1 MRENITALIRA
12 LAACAALL
20 LATASLRGE
29 VEPIAEPA
37 AMTEINATLRLLRDL
52 ANPRP
57 NADPAAVPVG
67 KFAEEARNM
76 RGHYQN
82 LDQMIMRGDMA
93 NARMMVR
100 QWISTTESPDLKNI
114 YQSLLKHID
123 ERLNSVQAAYATQ
136 IDDLLKRAA
145 DACRTAKT
153 GSDLDGVTAEIEDLR
168 QGGMPGEQR
177 FSRLRRRL
185 DGAVNFLQQWDRYL
199 AAREAGS
206 ISGALQV
213 LREMSSRDYGYRTQ
227 LLSSDELA
235 KLRTELEY
243 QASEQ
248 INSMVFAPQAVP
260 AAGASIADWE
270 KYLENVQSAY
280 ELVNASNFGSRSFTT
295 RRRIDVLNNAM
306 NYWMQMLYLERAG
319 NIRGALQQ
327 IQNIESNAFV
337 DGVVITAE
345 RLDAKRSNLAV
356 MLANQSKEDR
366 PMFKDI
372 DAAIRDLR
380 TPADLSA
387 VSRRLVAYE
396 NFSGAGSDEVRSLR
410 NDIHSLI
417 RLATAVED
425 GRIGDYANYQYG
437 VSGDLP
443 HRWSS
448 ATREVRKQLVF
459 RVIVVSTGL
468 NDLGQPKEG
477 ESIDTL
483 LLRVADEAVKK
494 GDWRRVL
501 TVLDALRRYA
511 YSNSQPPLWLAG
523 EIDSVQTFL
532 AARQYEDAGEFAFAM
547 SHYLAVLR
555 NTGNHVPVKEASDRL
570 AVLRK
575 DHPELT
581 TPTTQ

>member
-1 MRENITALIRA
+1 MRENITALTRA
-12 LAACAALL
+12 MVACAALL
-20 LATASLRGE
+20 LTSASLRGD
-29 VEPIAEPA
+29 VEPISEPA

-82 LDQMIMRGDMA
+82 LDQMILRGDMA
-93 NARMMVR
+93 NARTMVR

-123 ERLNSVQAAYATQ
+123 ERLNSVQAAYVIQ

-145 DACRTAKT
+145 DVCRGAKA
-153 GSDLDGVTAEIEDLR
+153 GSDLDGVLGEIEDLR
-168 QGGMPGEQR
+168 QGGLPGEQR

-213 LREMSSRDYGYRTQ
+213 MREMSSRDYGYRTQ

-235 KLRTELEY
+235 KLRADLER

-248 INSMVFAPQAVP
+248 INSMVFAPEAVP
-260 AAGASIADWE
+260 AIGASIADWE
-270 KYLENVQSAY
+270 KYMENVQSAY
-280 ELVNASNFGSRSFTT
+280 ELVNASSAGSRSFAT
-295 RRRIDVLNNAM
+295 RRRIEGLNNAM
-306 NYWMQMLYLERAG
+306 NYWMQMLYFERAG

-327 IQNIESNAFV
+327 IQNMESSAFL
-337 DGVVITAE
+337 DGTVITAE
-345 RLDAKRSNLAV
+345 RLDSKRATLAV
-356 MLANQSKEDR
+356 TLASQSRDDR

-372 DAAIRDLR
+372 DSVLRDLR
-380 TPADLSA
+380 TPADLSG
-387 VSRRLVAYE
+387 VSRRLVAYDS
-396 NFSGAGSDEVRSLR
+396 FSGAGSDETRALR
-410 NDIHSLI
+410 NDVNALI
-417 RLATAVED
+417 RLAAAVED
-425 GRIGDYANYQYG
+425 GRIGDYVNYQNA
-437 VSGDLP
+437 VSGDVP

-448 ATREVRKQLVF
+448 ATREVRRQLIL
-459 RVIVVSTGL
+459 RVIGVSTGL
-468 NDLGQPKEG
+468 SDLGQPKEG
-477 ESIDTL
+477 EAIDAM

-501 TVLDALRRYA
+501 AVLDALRRYA

-523 EIDSVQTFL
+523 EIDSAQTFL

-547 SHYLAVLR
+547 SHYRAVLR
-555 NTGNHVPVKEASDRL
+555 NTGKHVPVKEASDRL

-575 DHPELT
+575 DHPELIA
-581 TPTTQ
+581 PGPQ